1 MIPRVVHQ
9 IWIGPN
15 APPETCLASWRKM
28 CASLG
33 WEYVLWTESEMER
46 RGFVQE
52 LAAHMGTMYSLAG
65 RADLMR
71 LEILYRHGGIYSD
84 ADSVCLEA
92 FDDVLD
98 RADDSGQDMILTR
111 ENERVRGP
119 GFAGAALCS
128 QPFPIPNHLP
138 LYSNGFM
145 AVRPGHPFM
154 RAAID
159 ELLATPPSQLATFPA
174 WRTAG
179 PGLLTRL
186 VARLGLGPTTMVL
199 PSYSFLPVHAT
210 GLAYSGHG
218 KVYAHQLWST
228 TRTTST
234 SADARLPPLPTPSV
248 APSHRGVSLLVCS
261 HNTPAKFLKPCID
274 SIQHQHGNFWIE
286 VVWVDDGSDALHSAI
301 LKRFLRELER
311 TSRMIRVNLLRNE
324 SNLGVAASL
333 RRGVCACSYKR
344 IARMD
349 SDDIMLLDRLE
360 KQMEWMDRHPE
371 AVVVGAQMLMF
382 QDGEE
387 HTGAERTLTQH
398 LEVVDADVL
407 RDPSMPSPYWIMNH
421 PTLMY
426 RKSAVLEVGN
436 YDEAFDGIEDYDL
449 ELRLMRRYKTLHNM
463 PDVLVLY
470 RLHGSQASRKAREGK
485 LARLEALRKG

>member
-1 MIPRVVHQ
+1 M
-9 IWIGPN
+9 
-15 APPETCLASWRKM
+15 
-28 CASLG
+28 
-33 WEYVLWTESEMER
+33 LWTESEMER

-52 LAAHMGTMYSLAG
+52 LAAHMGTMHSWAG

-71 LEILYRHGGIYSD
+71 LEILYRYGGIYSD
-84 ADSVCLEA
+84 ADSLCLEPC
-92 FDDVLD
+92 DDVLD
-98 RADDSGQDMILTR
+98 RADDSGQEMILTR

-119 GFAGAALCS
+119 GFAGAALLDGA

-159 ELLATPPSQLATFPA
+159 ELLATAPSQLATFPA

-186 VARLGLGPTTMVL
+186 VAKLGLGPTTMVL

-228 TRTTST
+228 TRATPDLTTAT
-234 SADARLPPLPTPSV
+234 TTAATTLPQPTI
-248 APSHRGVSLLVCS
+248 APSQRGVSLLVCS

-286 VVWVDDGSDALHSAI
+286 VVWVDDGSDALHATI
-301 LKRFLRELER
+301 LGRFLKEFER
-311 TSRMIRVNLLRNE
+311 TSRMIRVKLLVNE

-349 SDDIMLLDRLE
+349 SDDIMILDRLE

-371 AVVVGAQMLMF
+371 AVVVGGQVLMF

-387 HTGAERTLTQH
+387 HSDAPRTITQH
-398 LEVVDADVL
+398 LPVVDVDVL
-407 RDPSMPSPYWIMNH
+407 RELRAGETTQSPYWLMNH

-449 ELRLMRRYKTLHNM
+449 ELRLMAHYNTLHNM
-463 PDVLVLY
+463 NDVLVLY
-470 RLHGSQASRKAREGK
+470 RLHGSQASRKDKDGK
-485 LARLEALRKG
+485 HARLEALRQRMLRAK